1 LTLGYQ
7 TLRSLAQGFICA
19 FHNPC
24 INTRKASSMNKILLS
39 TAVLT
44 TLGAT
49 GAVQAQE
56 MGRVLS
62 RTAVYQQVAVPR
74 QVCSLTQV
82 AVPAQK
88 SGAGALMGAVAGGAV
103 GNAIGDGTGRALA
116 TMVGVIGGTM
126 LGDKIEGNPPD
137 QIQNQQTCT
146 TQTVYENR
154 LVGYNVTYEYA
165 GKQYSVQ
172 LPQDPGPTIAL
183 QVTPMGAPVTPA
195 PVIPAPVVV
204 PAPAVISAPISR
216 TTVILPAAPV
226 MVTHTPHVYASAYR
240 PWQPVSGIHFGF
252 NVGGGRHHHH
262 RQHH

>member
-1 LTLGYQ
+1 MKKTLLT
-7 TLRSLAQGFICA
+7 
-19 FHNPC
+19 
-24 INTRKASSMNKILLS
+24 
-39 TAVLT
+39 TALLT

-49 GAVQAQE
+49 GIAQAQE
-56 MGRVLS
+56 LGRVLS

-74 QVCSLTQV
+74 QVCSQTQV
-82 AVPAQK
+82 VVPAQK

-126 LGDKIEGNPPD
+126 LGDKIEGSPPD

-165 GKQYSVQ
+165 GKQYNVQ
-172 LPQDPGPTIAL
+172 LPQDPGPTITL
-183 QVTPMGAPVTPA
+183 QVTPMVTPVAPTPA
-195 PVIPAPVVV
+195 PTPA
-204 PAPAVISAPISR
+204 PAPAVMSAPVSR
-216 TTVILPAAPV
+216 TTVIMPTAPV
-226 MVTHTPHVYASAYR
+226 VFAPAPLVYASAYR
-240 PWQPVSGIHFGF
+240 PWQPVSNIYLGF
-252 NVGGGRHHHH
+252 NAGSNRHHSH

>member
-1 LTLGYQ
+1 MA
-7 TLRSLAQGFICA
+7 SFVCA
-19 FHNPC
+19 FHNPDM
-24 INTRKASSMNKILLS
+24 NTKKTSSMNKILLT
-39 TAVLT
+39 TAFLT

-49 GAVQAQE
+49 GLAHAQE

-74 QVCSLTQV
+74 QVCSQTQV

-126 LGDKIEGNPPD
+126 LGDKIEANPPT
-137 QIQNQQTCT
+137 QLQNQQTCT

-172 LPQDPGPTIAL
+172 LPQDPGPTIPL
-183 QVTPMGAPVTPA
+183 QVTPMAAPASPAPATTPA
-195 PVIPAPVVV
+195 LVPLSQNTVVVPTAPVVV
-204 PAPAVISAPISR
+204 SPS
-216 TTVILPAAPV
+216 PV
-226 MVTHTPHVYASAYR
+226 VYAPAYR
-240 PWQPVSGIHFGF
+240 PWYPALGINLGWTF
-252 NVGGGRHHHH
+252 GGGHRHHH
-262 RQHH
+262 

>member
-1 LTLGYQ
+1 
-7 TLRSLAQGFICA
+7 
-19 FHNPC
+19 
-24 INTRKASSMNKILLS
+24 MNKILLT
-39 TAVLT
+39 TAVLA

-49 GAVQAQE
+49 GAAQAQE

-74 QVCSLTQV
+74 QVCSMTQV
-82 AVPAQK
+82 AVPGQK
-88 SGAGALMGAVAGGAV
+88 SGSGALMGAVAGGAV

-165 GKQYSVQ
+165 GKQYNVQ
-172 LPQDPGPTIAL
+172 LPQDPGPTIPL
-183 QVTPMGAPVTPA
+183 QVTPMGTPA
-195 PVIPAPVVV
+195 STVPAPAPATSPVLVPLSQNTVVV
-204 PAPAVISAPISR
+204 PASPVVVSP
-216 TTVILPAAPV
+216 APV
-226 MVTHTPHVYASAYR
+226 YYASAYR
-240 PWQPVSGIHFGF
+240 PWYPALGINLGWTF
-252 NVGGGRHHHH
+252 GGGHRHH
-262 RQHH
+262 R

>member
-1 LTLGYQ
+1 
-7 TLRSLAQGFICA
+7 
-19 FHNPC
+19 
-24 INTRKASSMNKILLS
+24 MNKLLLT
-39 TAVLT
+39 TALLT
-44 TLGAT
+44 TLGAI
-49 GAVQAQE
+49 GAAQAQE

-74 QVCSLTQV
+74 QVCSQTQV
-82 AVPAQK
+82 VVPAQK

-165 GKQYSVQ
+165 GKQYNVQ
-172 LPQDPGPTIAL
+172 LPQDPGPTITL
-183 QVTPMGAPVTPA
+183 QVTPMVTPVAPTPAPTPA
-195 PVIPAPVVV
+195 PV
-204 PAPAVISAPISR
+204 PAVMSAPISR
-216 TTVILPAAPV
+216 TTVIMPTAPV
-226 MVTHTPHVYASAYR
+226 VLSPAPHVYASAYR
-240 PWQPVSGIHFGF
+240 PWQPVSSLYFGF
-252 NVGGGRHHHH
+252 NAGSNRHHSH

>member
-24 INTRKASSMNKILLS
+24 INTRKALSMKKTLLT
-39 TAVLT
+39 TALLT

-49 GAVQAQE
+49 GVAQAQE
-56 MGRVLS
+56 IGRVLS

-74 QVCSLTQV
+74 QVCSQTQV
-82 AVPAQK
+82 VVPAQK

-126 LGDKIEGNPPD
+126 LGDKIEGSPPD

-165 GKQYSVQ
+165 GKQYTVQ
-172 LPQDPGPTIAL
+172 LPQDPGPTITL
-183 QVTPMGAPVTPA
+183 QVTPMVTPVA
-195 PVIPAPVVV
+195 PAPT
-204 PAPAVISAPISR
+204 PAPAVISAPVSR
-216 TTVILPAAPV
+216 TTVIMPTAPV
-226 MVTHTPHVYASAYR
+226 VFSAAPHVYASAYR